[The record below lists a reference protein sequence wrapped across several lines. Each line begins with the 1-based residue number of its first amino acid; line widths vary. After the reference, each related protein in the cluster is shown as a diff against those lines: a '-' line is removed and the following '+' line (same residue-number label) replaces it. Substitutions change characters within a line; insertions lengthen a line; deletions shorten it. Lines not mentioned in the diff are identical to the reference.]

1 MAKLQSRSEVLQYP
15 LLGARNN
22 LKQTFSIQFQFEM
35 KHPHQHKASTQ
46 HEQNQTNPLP
56 QCRISHPLTGKRCEG
71 TRAEKPNVLDLREVP
86 QRPDG
91 LLSGAEAPVGLGD
104 REVVVLR
111 EPVRLLHHSPPLL
124 QEESR

>member
-22 LKQTFSIQFQFEM
+22 IKQTFSIQFQFEM
-35 KHPHQHKASTQ
+35 KHPHQHNASTQ
-46 HEQNQTNPLP
+46 HEKKSNKPLP
-56 QCRISHPLTGKRCEG
+56 QCSISHPSTGERCEG
-71 TRAEKPNVLDLREVP
+71 TRAEKANVLDLREVP

-91 LLSGAEAPVGLGD
+91 LLSGTEAPVGLGD

-111 EPVRLLHHSPPLL
+111 EPVRFLHHSPPLL